1 MTGVYLFGDLFAGWV
16 RGAVIDDAGRR
27 SPTATWPACRLS
39 AWVQGPD
46 GYLYAT
52 RFGPYGDHLTGLGI
66 GLYRVERAP

>member
-1 MTGVYLFGDLFAGWV
+1 V
-16 RGAVIDDAGRR
+16 RGAVIDDSGKKTDDRHLASPGR
-27 SPTATWPACRLS
+27 AVVLA
-39 AWVQGPD
+39 QGPD